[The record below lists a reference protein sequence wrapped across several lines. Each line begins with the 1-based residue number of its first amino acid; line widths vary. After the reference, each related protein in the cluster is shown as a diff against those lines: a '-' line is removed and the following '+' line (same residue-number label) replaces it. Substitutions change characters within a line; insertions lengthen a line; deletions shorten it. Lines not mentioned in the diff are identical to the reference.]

1 MKAFLVGKK
10 SRFPAVV
17 MAMACLLFAPGG
29 WAQTTETFNS
39 STTWTAPV
47 GVTSVTVEAW
57 GGGGG
62 GGAATVAA
70 SKGGGGS
77 GGQYAKKV
85 VTVTPGTNYAIA
97 IGSGGTVGTTSSGG
111 AGGDSTFG
119 GTTVVAKGGAGG
131 GRANTSGGEGAGAA
145 GSTAGGVGDTVYRGG
160 NGSDGA
166 TNGAG
171 NQCRDGG
178 GGGGGAGS
186 TGNGGNASGNS
197 GGIGTSLNGGDG
209 GSSSN
214 NNAAGG
220 AGSNYG
226 GGGAGACSEN
236 GTNYSGGV
244 GGDGLVVLTY
254 TASGGTQICDGFEF
268 GLGNW
273 TVDNTGG
280 TDPDYGTAVID
291 TSVKH
296 AGAQSLRMSRDW
308 VRVTSNAVDMSS
320 ASGTLSFWAGAG
332 LDPSSPDFPEAGDD
346 LVVEYYNSSGVWTNL
361 TTIVGPG
368 VSSPFAEYSTA
379 LPAAAKHANFRL
391 RFTQLRGSGNASN
404 DYDQW
409 HVDDVCFGTVPSTP
423 TPAAEYRFDECTQ
436 YTGAAG
442 EVIDSASAYAGTPM
456 GGLQNAP
463 SGQLLN
469 HADFSAPN
477 RYVNVPAGPSM
488 TGDWTISVWFKM
500 PFADS
505 ATHSSPYYNIGSA
518 SGGGDFAYLDR
529 NNGYRWGVYTVG
541 AGGGTTNGTFRFNT
555 LADGWHHMVLVGSG
569 TSTSLYIDGTYRD
582 QVGRK
587 NSGTF
592 QYLGTSYDGAGTS
605 SGQSFG
611 TPLDEYKIYG
621 SALTASVIGTI
632 YANEAAGKNWDGSSR
647 PEACLTNCFTDSF
660 TGANGSS
667 PGSDWT
673 TSSSSGSFGQP
684 KIYNNRL
691 RLTDATSNVATAAHL
706 QRLFPGAGNKIVVE
720 FDYFAYNGSGADGI
734 ALTFS
739 DASVTP
745 QAGAYGGSLGYAQR
759 CGTNGFAGGWLGVGI
774 DEYGNFRND
783 EECRG
788 DGGSPTG
795 TVPDSVSVRGSGS
808 GTTGYLIHAESGALS
823 PGVDQ
828 PGATAGPNHR
838 YRVTVD
844 HSDGTHAYVKVDRDS
859 GSGYVTII
867 PQYDAKTQSGQAAV
881 PANWMLSYTG
891 STGGSDNIHEIDNLS
906 VCTAQ
911 PILPLGPASFLVS
924 VPASA
929 STCGTAGG
937 TPAAPVVTVTAKDGA
952 GGTGGT
958 VTSYT
963 GTVTLD
969 TSTGRG
975 TWAKVSG
982 QADGTLVGNQYTF
995 VASDNGDAQ
1004 FYLVSGVAENLTVTA
1019 TDTATSASGTSGT
1032 VQFLDNAFVVTP
1044 TDALGTTIIAG
1055 RDHAMQLA
1063 FWKKDPTTGLCGVE
1077 TSYTGSHNL
1086 DAWYTPDG
1094 SHPAGAAAPSIGAV
1108 TLPAADPGGQAVFN
1122 LSLNFTNGVASFN
1135 LATADVGKYL
1145 LNFEDDTRAFSN
1157 AVDIAGSSATLT
1169 ARPFALQATI
1179 AGNPG
1184 ASAAG
1189 GTVFT
1194 SAGSNFSATV
1204 RGVLWQAAD
1213 DGNNDGIPD
1222 LTGAALNVALADN
1235 AVAPRFAWAT
1245 TLAPDSAGYTPA
1257 GGALGGLAN
1266 GSIAQGSYSGGAA
1279 TATTLQYSEVGSFT
1293 LLATANNYLNSGLT
1307 LSANAGVVGR
1317 FKPHHFVLTPSLT
1330 NRQGASCV
1338 PAATFTYMGEP
1349 LRISLGLVAEKEG
1362 GGTTT
1367 NYDNALGFARLD
1379 PATANWLAL
1388 GANSSL
1394 GMGAVQGTTALS
1406 SRLSVS
1412 GTPSGSWT
1420 SGTATL
1426 LADLLFSRP
1435 VTTIPDA
1442 TWGPYETLQFGAL
1455 PQDADGVTLL
1465 PATLDLDADVS
1476 GGNERQQAGTTRLR
1490 HGRLFIENAYGSEK
1504 LALVVPVR
1512 AEYWN
1517 GTHWAVNND
1526 DACPVLGT
1534 PSLAGNPAGLTTSP
1548 SLGASWAYGRGSIVL
1563 SAPNAPGSVTV
1574 TLAIPDYLRYIDY
1587 DGGGLDNPRGTAQFG
1602 LYKPNRAFIYQREA
1616 Y

>member
-1 MKAFLVGKK
+1 MKALLAGKK
-10 SRFPAVV
+10 FGLPAGII
-17 MAMACLLFAPGG
+17 AMLCLLFAEGG
-29 WAQTTETFNS
+29 QAQTTESFDGS
-39 STTWTAPV
+39 ATWTAPA
-47 GVTSVTVEAW
+47 GVTSVLVEAW

-62 GGAATVAA
+62 GGAATGNA
-70 SKGGGGS
+70 SNGGGGA
-77 GGQYAKKV
+77 GGQYARKS
-85 VTVTPGTNYAIA
+85 VTVVPGNNYAI
-97 IGSGGTVGTTSSGG
+97 VVG
-111 AGGDSTFG
+111 AGGTSSTSTSGGPGGDSGFG
-119 GTTVVAKGGAGG
+119 GATIVAKGGAGG
-131 GRANTSGGEGAGAA
+131 GIASSQGGDGSA
-145 GSTAGGVGDTVYRGG
+145 GSGTTTGGVGDLVYAGGSGSAGNADNNSCNGGGAGGGGAGSSGAGG
-160 NGSDGA
+160 NASGLTAGTGTATGGGDG
-166 TNGAG
+166 GAG
-171 NQCRDGG
+171 RTSSGSGYDGNSLG
-178 GGGGGAGS
+178 GGGGGAC
-186 TGNGGNASGNS
+186 AESGANQR
-197 GGIGTSLNGGDG
+197 G
-209 GSSSN
+209 
-214 NNAAGG
+214 
-220 AGSNYG
+220 G
-226 GGGAGACSEN
+226 GGGAGR
-236 GTNYSGGV
+236 
-244 GGDGLVVLTY
+244 VVLTY
-254 TASGGTQICDGFEF
+254 SVSGGTQLCDGFES

-291 TSVKH
+291 TAVKH

-320 ASGTLSFWAGAG
+320 ASGTLSFWVGAG

-346 LVVEYYNSSGVWTNL
+346 LVVEYYNSGGVWTSL
-361 TTIVGPG
+361 ATIVGPG
-368 VSSPFAEYSTA
+368 VSTPFGQHSTA
-379 LPAAAKHANFRL
+379 LPADAKHANFRL

-409 HVDDVCFGTVPSTP
+409 HVDDVCFGTVPSSP
-423 TPAAEYRFDECTQ
+423 TPLAEYRFDECSQ

-442 EVIDSASAYAGTPM
+442 EVADSAGAYAGTPM

-463 SGQLLN
+463 AGQVLN
-469 HADFSAPN
+469 NADFSASS
-477 RYVNVPAGPSM
+477 RYVNVPAGPAM
-488 TGDWTISVWFKM
+488 TGDWTISVWFKT

-505 ATHSSPYYNIGSA
+505 TTHSSRYYNIGSV
-518 SGGGDFAYLDR
+518 SGGGDFAFLDR
-529 NNGYRWGVYTVG
+529 NNGYRWGVYTTG
-541 AGGGTTNGTFRFNT
+541 AGGGTSNGTFRFNT
-555 LADGWHHMVLVGSG
+555 LADGWHHMALVGSG

-592 QYLGTSYDGAGTS
+592 QYLGTSYDDAGTS
-605 SGQSFG
+605 NGQSFG
-611 TPLDEYKIYG
+611 TPLDEFKIYG
-621 SALTASVIGTI
+621 RALLVSEIAAI
-632 YANEAAGKNWDGSSR
+632 YTNELAGNNADGSAR
-647 PEACLTNCFTDSF
+647 PNPCLSCFTASF
-660 TGANGSS
+660 TGVNGSS

-673 TSSSSGSFGQP
+673 TSSSSGTFGQP
-684 KIYNNRL
+684 KIYSNRL
-691 RLTDATSNVATAAHL
+691 RLTDATNNVATAAHL

-808 GTTGYLIHAESGALS
+808 GTSGYLIHAESGALT

-828 PGATAGPNHR
+828 AGATAGPGHR

-844 HSDGTHAYVKVDRDS
+844 HSDGVHAYVKVERNT
-859 GSGYVTII
+859 GSGFSTIV
-867 PQYDAKTQSGQAAV
+867 PQYDAKTKSGQAAV
-881 PANWMLSYTG
+881 PTNWLLSYTG
-891 STGGSDNIHEIDNLS
+891 STGGSNNIHEIDNLS
-906 VCTAQ
+906 VCTTQ

-924 VPASA
+924 APAAA

-937 TPAAPVVTVTAKDGA
+937 APAAPVVTVTAKDGA
-952 GGTGGT
+952 GGTGNT

-963 GTVTLD
+963 GTITLA

-975 TWAKVSG
+975 TWTKVTG

-1004 FYLVSGVAENLTVTA
+1004 FHLVSGVAENLTVTA

-1032 VQFLDNAFVVTP
+1032 VQFRDNAFVVTP
-1044 TDALGTTIIAG
+1044 TDALGTTVVAG
-1055 RDHAMQLA
+1055 RNHAMQVA
-1063 FWKKDPTTGLCGVE
+1063 FWKKDPTTGLCGIE
-1077 TSYTGSHNL
+1077 ASYTGSHNL
-1086 DAWYTPDG
+1086 DAWYTPDA
-1094 SHPAGAAAPSIGAV
+1094 SHPAGATAPSIGAV
-1108 TLPAADPGGQAVFN
+1108 SLPAADPGGQATYN
-1122 LSLNFTNGVASFN
+1122 LALGFTNGVATFN
-1135 LATADVGKYL
+1135 LATSDVGKYV
-1145 LNFEDDTRAFSN
+1145 LNFEDDTRSFSN

-1169 ARPFALQATI
+1169 ARPFALQATV

-1213 DGNNDGIPD
+1213 DANNDGTPD
-1222 LTGAALNVALADN
+1222 LTGAALNAALADN
-1235 AVAPRFAWAT
+1235 AAAAHFAWAT

-1266 GSIAQGSYSGGAA
+1266 GSIAQGSYGSGAA

-1293 LLATANNYLNSGLT
+1293 LLATASNYLNSGLT

-1317 FKPHHFVLTPSLT
+1317 FKPHHFVLTPSLA
-1330 NRQGASCV
+1330 NRQGASCI

-1362 GGTTT
+1362 GGTTI
-1367 NYDNALGFARLD
+1367 NYDSALGFSRLD
-1379 PATANWLAL
+1379 PATANWLTL

-1394 GMGAVQGTTALS
+1394 GMGAVQGTTPLN

-1412 GTPSGSWT
+1412 GTPSGNWT
-1420 SGTATL
+1420 NGTATL

-1435 VTTIPDA
+1435 ATTTPDA
-1442 TWGPYETLQFGAL
+1442 TWGPYDTLQFGAL
-1455 PQDADGVTLL
+1455 PQDADGVTLQPGAL
-1465 PATLDLDADVS
+1465 NLDADAS
-1476 GGNERQQAGTTRLR
+1476 GGNERQLAGTTKLR
-1490 HGRLFIENAYGSEK
+1490 HGRLFLENAYGSEK
-1504 LALVVPVR
+1504 LALVMPVR

-1517 GTHWAVNND
+1517 GTHWVVNND
-1526 DACPVLGT
+1526 DGCSVLGS
-1534 PSLAGNPAGLTTSP
+1534 PSLASNPAGLTTTP
-1548 SLGASWAYGRGSIVL
+1548 SLGTSWAYGRGSIVL
-1563 SAPNAPGSVTV
+1563 SAPNASGSVV
-1574 TLAIPDYLRYIDY
+1574 VSLVIPDYLRYFDY
-1587 DGGGLDNPRGTAQFG
+1587 DGGGFDNPRGTARFG